1 MSLAQQTLDGST
13 VDLDVRAQER
23 PSTLLHCEECGDFVL
38 RSNRF
43 DHEHD
48 LLDLGGGFE
57 PGLDRGPD
65 NEDEENNDVTV
76 PDKIGGYY
84 EIELSYSVDYSF
96 RVPAYDEHA
105 AEERAK
111 ELKWDATP
119 VDAYHVHTTRR
130 KIDDITPEDMPED
143 WEPPLD
149 GPLWEVFDG

>member
-13 VDLDVRAQER
+13 VEMNVRAQER

-38 RSNRF
+38 RSNRL

-57 PGLDRGPD
+57 PGRDFGD
-65 NEDEENNDVTV
+65 EDEEHPDVTV
-76 PDKIGGYY
+76 PDKLGGYY
-84 EIELSYSVDYSF
+84 EIELSYSVDYTF
-96 RVPAYDEHA
+96 CVPAHDEHE

-111 ELKWDATP
+111 ELKWDASP
-119 VDAYHVHTTRR
+119 SGGYHVHTKRR
-130 KIDDITPEDMPED
+130 KLQDITPEDMPED

-149 GPLWEVFDG
+149 APLWEVFDS